1 MKRHINFTCKTA
13 FFKLRHMS
21 TIQHYLSVDS
31 TKILL
36 VSLVLSRI
44 DYCNS
49 LLAGL
54 PLSLI
59 SELQGVQNCGVR
71 LVVCASSSVRIIPI
85 LKQLHWLPVK
95 TCISYKIACICFNA
109 INYSTPAYLSD
120 LLHLYSPSRSLRSS
134 ADTCLLKLSFYKWKT
149 KDDRA
154 FSYFGPSV
162 WNSLP
167 IHIIN
172 ATTIDPF
179 KSALKSNLF
188 NLQEFN

>member
-31 TKILL
+31 TKIL

-85 LKQLHWLPVK
+85 LKQLHWLLVK
-95 TCISYKIACICFNA
+95 TRIAYKIACLCSNA

-120 LLHLYSPSRSLRSS
+120 LLYLYSPSRSLRSS
-134 ADTCLLKLSFYKWKT
+134 TDTCLLKL
-149 KDDRA
+149 
-154 FSYFGPSV
+154 P
-162 WNSLP
+162 L
-167 IHIIN
+167 
-172 ATTIDPF
+172 
-179 KSALKSNLF
+179 
-188 NLQEFN
+188 